1 MSIRKKRRNRRN
13 KVAPRKPKKESFK
26 GILADVWN
34 KKKSFRTNYRNIGL
48 ASDLQKDL
56 RKKALTMRVDCEIS
70 ELDYVKNKKF
80 GSAIQKDKKTKS
92 NTSIDLVMIR
102 ENVNR
107 KQAIG
112 IMNSKDLDTEKEQV
126 SQEKQEKKRKRLNEK
141 DRGTTESK
149 NLKTDKEKEAQEPNK
164 KENKNKNTQK
174 PKKKKKRKR
183 KTEYDKI
190 KEKDDEMKRKRKQ
203 SYKEKLEYLEKLGQS
218 QARPRLK
225 RLCGSE
231 MKLMKQLIEKHGDD
245 YKAMERDIKINVYQ
259 HTEKKLRNKAEV
271 YLKQTEDFE
280 RYRLKRE
287 KRKLERKE
295 KLKENNNGK
304 TKGNTKKQWHKK
316 KRPRKQYTKGK
327 VSTLIKK

>member
-34 KKKSFRTNYRNIGL
+34 KKKSLRTNYRNIGL

-56 RKKALTMRVDCEIS
+56 RKKALTLRVDCEIS
-70 ELDYVKNKKF
+70 ELDYIKNKKF
-80 GSAIQKDKKTKS
+80 GNASKQDQKTKS

-107 KQAIG
+107 KQAIEL
-112 IMNSKDLDTEKEQV
+112 MKKKDFEQAPE
-126 SQEKQEKKRKRLNEK
+126 EKQEKKRKRFNEK
-141 DRGTTESK
+141 DRNATKSMK
-149 NLKTDKEKEAQEPNK
+149 NSKTDNEKEKQEPN
-164 KENKNKNTQK
+164 ENQNKIKNTQK

-231 MKLMKQLIEKHGDD
+231 MKLMKQLIDKHGDD

-271 YLKQTEDFE
+271 YLKQVEDFE

-295 KLKENNNGK
+295 KLKEKSNGNK
-304 TKGNTKKQWHKK
+304 KVKTKKQWHKK
-316 KRPRKQYTKGK
+316 RRPRKKYTKGK
-327 VSTLIKK
+327 VSALIKK

>member
-34 KKKSFRTNYRNIGL
+34 KKKSLRTNYRNIGL

-56 RKKALTMRVDCEIS
+56 RKKALTLRVDCEIS

-80 GSAIQKDKKTKS
+80 DNASKKDKKTKS

-107 KQAIG
+107 KQAIEL
-112 IMNSKDLDTEKEQV
+112 MKKKDLDTEK
-126 SQEKQEKKRKRLNEK
+126 EKQEKKRKRLNEK
-141 DRGTTESK
+141 DRNTTESK
-149 NLKTDKEKEAQEPNK
+149 NLKTDNEKEKQETNGNQNK
-164 KENKNKNTQK
+164 IKNTQK

-190 KEKDDEMKRKRKQ
+190 KEQDEEMKRKRKQ

-231 MKLMKQLIEKHGDD
+231 MKLMKQLIDKHGDD
-245 YKAMERDIKINVYQ
+245 YKSMERDIKINVYQ

-271 YLKQTEDFE
+271 YLKQVEDFE

-295 KLKENNNGK
+295 KLKEKPNGK
-304 TKGNTKKQWHKK
+304 TKGKTKKQWHKK

-327 VSTLIKK
+327 VSALMKK